1 MTTGRTYSLWILQ
14 GPQKRF
20 RLTYISPQTLPEPRT
35 QNHVIPMGGSRA
47 RQHLTFL
54 EHFYKNE
61 VIEKSQEDDGLHL
74 L

>member
-1 MTTGRTYSLWILQ
+1 
-14 GPQKRF
+14 
-20 RLTYISPQTLPEPRT
+20 
-35 QNHVIPMGGSRA
+35 MGGSRA